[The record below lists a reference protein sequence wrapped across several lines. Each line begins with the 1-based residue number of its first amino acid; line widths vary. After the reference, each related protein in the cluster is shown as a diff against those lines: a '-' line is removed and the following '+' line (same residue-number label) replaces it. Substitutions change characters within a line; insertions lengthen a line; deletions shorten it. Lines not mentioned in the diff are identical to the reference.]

1 MPASMQA
8 PGGRNHP
15 WNCTCLQSPMPASMQ
30 APGGWTHP
38 WYCTCRAASVGLP
51 SSADAQSPSGA
62 SRLGGMTL
70 QAHVDRHFPD
80 LDLEQ
85 DDGQAV
91 LWWHCCGY
99 QPHPEQS
106 PCELL

>member
-8 PGGRNHP
+8 PGGRNH
-15 WNCTCLQSPMPASMQ
+15 
-30 APGGWTHP
+30 HP
-38 WYCTCRAASVGLP
+38 WYCTCRAASVALP
-51 SSADAQSPSGA
+51 SFADAQCPSGA
-62 SRLGGMTL
+62 ARLGGMTL
-70 QAHVDRHFPD
+70 QVHLDRPFPD

-91 LWWHCCGY
+91 LWWHCCVH

-106 PCELL
+106 PCKLL